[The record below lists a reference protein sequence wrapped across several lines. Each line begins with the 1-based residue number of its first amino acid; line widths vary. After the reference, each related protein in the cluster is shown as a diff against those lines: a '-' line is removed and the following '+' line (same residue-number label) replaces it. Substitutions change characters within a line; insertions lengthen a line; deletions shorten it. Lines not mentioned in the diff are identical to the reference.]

1 MPAKSKESN
10 IIQKSMGHVIRTLRF
25 KLNLTQSQLAEKAG
39 LDRTYIGDIEIG
51 GRNIAL
57 RTFFRLSTALEVS
70 PDKLMKLLTKQL
82 ESDYEEFN
90 WKDYLEKDK
99 WVERG

>member
-1 MPAKSKESN
+1 MPTKSKESN

-57 RTFFRLSTALEVS
+57 RTFFRLAAALEVS
-70 PDKLMKLLTKQL
+70 PDKFMKLLTKQL
-82 ESDYEEFN
+82 EADNKEFDWDN
-90 WKDYLEKDK
+90 YLEKDK